1 MSNYLVGYALK
12 TFSFSPPPSV
22 PLKPMIS
29 VDGHI
34 EIESTKE
41 GLLMELSLDLFRID
55 NSESYLRDYQG
66 K

>member
-1 MSNYLVGYALK
+1 
-12 TFSFSPPPSV
+12 
-22 PLKPMIS
+22 MIS